1 MRCDF
6 PLGKSRLFLFPFF
19 KLQGVS
25 MLSVIQPTIQSRI
38 WNLLLD
44 KRGDD
49 YGEKAVILVLVV
61 LGGVAAFAAF
71 GGKIVDLIGQAT
83 SGI

>member
-1 MRCDF
+1 
-6 PLGKSRLFLFPFF
+6 
-19 KLQGVS
+19 

-71 GGKIVDLIGQAT
+71 GGKIVDLISQAT
-83 SGI
+83 TGI

>member
-1 MRCDF
+1 
-6 PLGKSRLFLFPFF
+6 
-19 KLQGVS
+19 
-25 MLSVIQPTIQSRI
+25 MLSAIQPTIQPGF
-38 WNLLLD
+38 WTLFLD
-44 KRGDD
+44 RRGDD

>member
-1 MRCDF
+1 
-6 PLGKSRLFLFPFF
+6 
-19 KLQGVS
+19 
-25 MLSVIQPTIQSRI
+25 MLSAIQPTIQFRFWS
-38 WNLLLD
+38 LLLD
-44 KRGDD
+44 RRGDD

>member
-1 MRCDF
+1 MFSAIQNNLYPQLR
-6 PLGKSRLFLFPFF
+6 RLVFDRL
-19 KLQGVS
+19 
-25 MLSVIQPTIQSRI
+25 
-38 WNLLLD
+38 
-44 KRGDD
+44 GDD

>member
-1 MRCDF
+1 MD
-6 PLGKSRLFLFPFF
+6 
-19 KLQGVS
+19 V
-25 MLSVIQPTIQSRI
+25 
-38 WNLLLD
+38 LLD
-44 KRGDD
+44 RSGDD

-71 GGKIVDLIGQAT
+71 GGKIVELINQAT

>member
-1 MRCDF
+1 
-6 PLGKSRLFLFPFF
+6 
-19 KLQGVS
+19 
-25 MLSVIQPTIQSRI
+25 MLSVIQPTIPSRI
-38 WNLLLD
+38 WNLILD

>member
-1 MRCDF
+1 MF
-6 PLGKSRLFLFPFF
+6 SKMHIQINMLYLRLRRLVFD
-19 KLQGVS
+19 
-25 MLSVIQPTIQSRI
+25 R
-38 WNLLLD
+38 
-44 KRGDD
+44 RGDD

-71 GGKIVDLIGQAT
+71 GGKIVDLIAQAT

>member
-1 MRCDF
+1 MF
-6 PLGKSRLFLFPFF
+6 SEIQNNLFP
-19 KLQGVS
+19 KLCRLVFD
-25 MLSVIQPTIQSRI
+25 R
-38 WNLLLD
+38 
-44 KRGDD
+44 RGDD

>member
-1 MRCDF
+1 MF
-6 PLGKSRLFLFPFF
+6 IALQFQINLFTHRL
-19 KLQGVS
+19 LQLIS
-25 MLSVIQPTIQSRI
+25 DSQ
-38 WNLLLD
+38 
-44 KRGDD
+44 GDD

-83 SGI
+83 TGI

>member
-1 MRCDF
+1 MF
-6 PLGKSRLFLFPFF
+6 SEIQHKLFPQLCRLVFD
-19 KLQGVS
+19 
-25 MLSVIQPTIQSRI
+25 R
-38 WNLLLD
+38 
-44 KRGDD
+44 RGDD

>member
-1 MRCDF
+1 MF
-6 PLGKSRLFLFPFF
+6 QVNSIFNAVKSLVF
-19 KLQGVS
+19 
-25 MLSVIQPTIQSRI
+25 
-38 WNLLLD
+38 N

-71 GGKIVDLIGQAT
+71 GGKIVEMITAAT
-83 SGI
+83 GGM

>member
-1 MRCDF
+1 MFSAIHFQINILYLR
-6 PLGKSRLFLFPFF
+6 LSRL
-19 KLQGVS
+19 V
-25 MLSVIQPTIQSRI
+25 
-38 WNLLLD
+38 LD
-44 KRGDD
+44 RRGDD

>member
-1 MRCDF
+1 MSQVISALCAIKN
-6 PLGKSRLFLFPFF
+6 L
-19 KLQGVS
+19 
-25 MLSVIQPTIQSRI
+25 ML
-38 WNLLLD
+38 N

-71 GGKIVDLIGQAT
+71 GGKVVEMITQAT
-83 SGI
+83 GGM

>member
-1 MRCDF
+1 MF
-6 PLGKSRLFLFPFF
+6 QLISIFNMFKSLVL
-19 KLQGVS
+19 
-25 MLSVIQPTIQSRI
+25 
-38 WNLLLD
+38 N

-71 GGKIVDLIGQAT
+71 GGKIVDMITAAT
-83 SGI
+83 GGM

>member
-1 MRCDF
+1 
-6 PLGKSRLFLFPFF
+6 
-19 KLQGVS
+19 
-25 MLSVIQPTIQSRI
+25 MLSAIQSNTQSQF
-38 WNLLLD
+38 WSLLLD
-44 KRGDD
+44 RHGDD

-83 SGI
+83 TGI

>member
-1 MRCDF
+1 MF
-6 PLGKSRLFLFPFF
+6 Y
-19 KLQGVS
+19 V
-25 MLSVIQPTIQSRI
+25 LSSLSIARRRFIDV
-38 WNLLLD
+38 LLD
-44 KRGDD
+44 RLGDD

-71 GGKIVDLIGQAT
+71 GGKIVELINQAT

>member
-1 MRCDF
+1 MF
-6 PLGKSRLFLFPFF
+6 S
-19 KLQGVS
+19 
-25 MLSVIQPTIQSRI
+25 TIQT
-38 WNLLLD
+38 NLYPRLCSLVFD
-44 KRGDD
+44 RRGDD

-71 GGKIVDLIGQAT
+71 GGRIVDLIGQAT

>member
-1 MRCDF
+1 MINTIHFNFNVLYARF
-6 PLGKSRLFLFPFF
+6 M
-19 KLQGVS
+19 KLIFDQ
-25 MLSVIQPTIQSRI
+25 
-38 WNLLLD
+38 
-44 KRGDD
+44 RGDD

>member
-1 MRCDF
+1 MSTVISKF
-6 PLGKSRLFLFPFF
+6 KAIKSLVL
-19 KLQGVS
+19 
-25 MLSVIQPTIQSRI
+25 
-38 WNLLLD
+38 N

-71 GGKIVDLIGQAT
+71 GGKIVEMITAAT
-83 SGI
+83 GGM

>member
-1 MRCDF
+1 
-6 PLGKSRLFLFPFF
+6 
-19 KLQGVS
+19 
-25 MLSVIQPTIQSRI
+25 MLSGIQHHLYPQLCHLMFDR
-38 WNLLLD
+38 
-44 KRGDD
+44 RGDD
-49 YGEKAVILVLVV
+49 YGEKAVILVLIV

>member
-1 MRCDF
+1 
-6 PLGKSRLFLFPFF
+6 
-19 KLQGVS
+19 
-25 MLSVIQPTIQSRI
+25 MLSEIQHYLYSQLCR
-38 WNLLLD
+38 LMFD
-44 KRGDD
+44 RRGDD